1 MNNSKKETL
10 SVYAMTAFILF
21 ATQVAISLLAGFFIK
36 HFLFV
41 RILWTAVCAWMWWIC
56 VIKPTF
62 DLLHKPRASKQSEVI
77 VDAHYET
84 INETSAPQGKDA
96 SMSTQERD
104 TVRSGYQEDVMAC
117 LADSAYS
124 FYWAGDSVKRIYLYK
139 AGEDNQAY
147 AACIKTDINNRVVAV
162 ESEIAGKEVTFMNVT
177 YSKAKQAETLSRREP
192 VDQFLAEVLP
202 DAAWQWKNYDE
213 GTIILSSERKG
224 VKNLLMKV
232 HFKKDSTVSSII
244 GELNNKKVR
253 IVRAPASAKKQ
264 GATAAAP
271 ARSSASSA
279 AKKAPGAE
287 NCERHGNI
295 SRVKATDTA
304 VPLVEDEPATVAPA
318 KAEAAAPKKQEK
330 APAKPAPA
338 PAAAAATTTPADGHL
353 AVTDDPPISDEV
365 AKSNAKLLADY
376 IVGELAEL
384 AMGAAENGE
393 DNFVY
398 AWPEGIQSLREAEF
412 LAAEITERGVF
423 KDIEVNADNQ
433 TLRFYGIHV

>member
-1 MNNSKKETL
+1 
-10 SVYAMTAFILF
+10 
-21 ATQVAISLLAGFFIK
+21 
-36 HFLFV
+36 
-41 RILWTAVCAWMWWIC
+41 
-56 VIKPTF
+56 
-62 DLLHKPRASKQSEVI
+62 
-77 VDAHYET
+77 
-84 INETSAPQGKDA
+84 
-96 SMSTQERD
+96 
-104 TVRSGYQEDVMAC
+104 
-117 LADSAYS
+117 
-124 FYWAGDSVKRIYLYK
+124 
-139 AGEDNQAY
+139 
-147 AACIKTDINNRVVAV
+147 
-162 ESEIAGKEVTFMNVT
+162 MNVT

-213 GTIILSSERKG
+213 GTIILSSEKKG

-295 SRVKATDTA
+295 SRVKAADTA
-304 VPLVEDEPATVAPA
+304 VPLVEDEPTTVAPA